1 MAMIKCSECGQAVS
15 SKAQAC
21 PGCGLP
27 ISAKN
32 SAAKKALAVVAAVGF
47 GAVAAVVA
55 MTVFVANGVDEP
67 AVPGVLAFAV
77 GALAGWT
84 RVIR

>member
-1 MAMIKCSECGQAVS
+1 MAMIKCSECGQMVS

-27 ISAKN
+27 ISAKD
-32 SAAKKALAVVAAVGF
+32 SAAKKSLAALVAVGF
-47 GAVAAVVA
+47 GAVAAVVV
-55 MTVFVANGVDEP
+55 MTVFIMNGIDKL